1 MNNKFGKYIGDL
13 MLLVIEQNKDTTM
26 YKLAVQEQKKLADDI
41 YAFLKAQ
48 TEEKKETKK
57 QFLKEKT
64 NGQDYTRS

>member
-26 YKLAVQEQKKLADDI
+26 YKLAVQELKKLADDI

-57 QFLKEKT
+57 QLLQEKT
-64 NGQDYTRS
+64 NGQD